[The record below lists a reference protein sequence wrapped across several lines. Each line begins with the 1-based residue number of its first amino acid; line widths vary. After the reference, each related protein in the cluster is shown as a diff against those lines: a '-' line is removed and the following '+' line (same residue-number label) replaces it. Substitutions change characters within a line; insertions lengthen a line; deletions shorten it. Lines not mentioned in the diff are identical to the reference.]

1 MRVAGYTRR
10 WLLSG
15 GMGELSGQV
24 AIVTGGASGIGAA
37 SAALLEGAGA
47 KVIVADIQQA
57 TDATGRF
64 VQHDVTSEDSWKALL
79 ADVLKQDG
87 RLDIMVNNAG
97 VSGGS
102 GTIEDT
108 TVENWRR
115 VEAINSEGV
124 FLGCKY
130 AIEGMKKTGPGK
142 AQSKGSIVNISS
154 IAALI
159 GSAGPTAYTA
169 SKGAV
174 RLLSKS
180 VAAYCAEKKYG
191 IRCNSVHP
199 GGVDTPIFNPLWQ
212 KIGHEQ
218 GKAFLGMGHPI
229 GRMAEPQDLGE
240 LVLWLAS
247 DRAAFVTGAE
257 FVSDGGLTMGLSKR
271 RLFVAPQG

>member
-1 MRVAGYTRR
+1 
-10 WLLSG
+10 
-15 GMGELSGQV
+15 
-24 AIVTGGASGIGAA
+24 
-37 SAALLEGAGA
+37 
-47 KVIVADIQQA
+47 
-57 TDATGRF
+57 
-64 VQHDVTSEDSWKALL
+64 
-79 ADVLKQDG
+79 
-87 RLDIMVNNAG
+87 
-97 VSGGS
+97 
-102 GTIEDT
+102 
-108 TVENWRR
+108 
-115 VEAINSEGV
+115 V

-142 AQSKGSIVNISS
+142 SASKGSIVNISS
-154 IAALI
+154 VAALI
-159 GSAGPTAYTA
+159 GSAGPSAYTA

-212 KIGHEQ
+212 KVGHEQ

-247 DRAAFVTGAE
+247 DRSAFVTGAE

>member
-1 MRVAGYTRR
+1 M
-10 WLLSG
+10 S
-15 GMGELSGQV
+15 ELSGQV

-37 SAALLEGAGA
+37 SAALLEAAGA
-47 KVIVADIQQA
+47 IVVVADIQQA
-57 TDATGRF
+57 KDAIGRF
-64 VQHDVTSEDSWKALL
+64 VEHDVTSEDSWKALL
-79 ADVLKQDG
+79 ADVLKSNG

-130 AIEGMKKTGPGK
+130 AIDGMKKTGPGK
-142 AQSKGSIVNISS
+142 SASKGSIVNISS
-154 IAALI
+154 VAALI
-159 GSAGPTAYTA
+159 GSAGPAAYTA

-174 RLLSKS
+174 QLLTKS

-212 KIGHEQ
+212 KVGHEQ

-247 DRAAFVTGAE
+247 GRSSFVTGAE
-257 FVSDGGLTMGLSKR
+257 FVADGGLTMGLSKR
-271 RLFVAPQG
+271 RQFVAPQG

>member
-1 MRVAGYTRR
+1 M
-10 WLLSG
+10 S
-15 GMGELSGQV
+15 ELSGQV

-37 SAALLEGAGA
+37 SATLLQAAGA
-47 KVIVADIQQA
+47 TVIVADIEEA
-57 TDATGRF
+57 KDGPGRF
-64 VQHDVTSEDSWKALL
+64 IKHDVASEDSWQALL
-79 ADVLKQDG
+79 AGVLKREG
-87 RLDIMVNNAG
+87 RLDILVNNAG
-97 VSGGS
+97 ISGGS
-102 GTIEDT
+102 GTIETT

-115 VEAINSEGV
+115 VEAVNSEGV

-130 AIEGMKKTGPGK
+130 AVEGMKKTGASK
-142 AQSKGSIVNISS
+142 SQSKGSIVNVSS
-154 IAALI
+154 VAALI

-212 KIGHEQ
+212 RVGHEQ
-218 GKAFLGMGHPI
+218 GKAFLDAGHPI
-229 GRMAEPQDLGE
+229 GRMAEPQELGE

-247 DRAAFVTGAE
+247 ERSAFVTGAE
-257 FVSDGGLTMGLSKR
+257 FVADGGLTMGLTKR
-271 RLFVAPQG
+271 RLFVAPQE

>member
-1 MRVAGYTRR
+1 
-10 WLLSG
+10 
-15 GMGELSGQV
+15 MGRDCRYGRARMSELSGQV

-37 SAALLEGAGA
+37 SAALLEAAGA
-47 KVIVADIQQA
+47 TVVVADIQEA
-57 TDATGRF
+57 KNGAGRF

-102 GTIEDT
+102 GTIENT

-130 AIEGMKKTGPGK
+130 AIEGMKKTGAAK
-142 AQSKGSIVNISS
+142 TASKGSIVNVSS
-154 IAALI
+154 VAALI
-159 GSAGPTAYTA
+159 GSAGPAAYTA

-180 VAAYCAEKKYG
+180 VAAFCAEKKYA

-212 KIGHEQ
+212 EGRHRQ
-218 GKAFLGMGHPI
+218 ATAFL
-229 GRMAEPQDLGE
+229 
-240 LVLWLAS
+240 
-247 DRAAFVTGAE
+247 RAGPP
-257 FVSDGGLTMGLSKR
+257 LR
-271 RLFVAPQG
+271 PVA

>member
-1 MRVAGYTRR
+1 M
-10 WLLSG
+10 
-15 GMGELSGQV
+15 ELSNHV

-37 SAALLEGAGA
+37 AASLLEAAGA
-47 KVIVADIQQA
+47 TVVVADIQPA
-57 TDATGRF
+57 KEGVGRF
-64 VQHDVTSEDSWKALL
+64 VDHDVASEESWKALL
-79 ADVLKQDG
+79 ASVLKHEG

-102 GTIEDT
+102 GTIENT

-115 VEAINSEGV
+115 VEAINSEGA

-130 AIEGMKKTGPGK
+130 AIEGMKTTGATKTAPG
-142 AQSKGSIVNISS
+142 GSIVNVSS
-154 IAALI
+154 VAAMI
-159 GSAGPTAYTA
+159 GSAGPVAYTA

-199 GGVDTPIFNPLWQ
+199 GGVDTAIFNPLWQ
-212 KIGHEQ
+212 RVGHEQ
-218 GKAFLGMGHPI
+218 GKAFLGAAHPI

-240 LVLWLAS
+240 LILWLAS
-247 DRAAFVTGAE
+247 ERSSFVTGAE
-257 FVSDGGLTMGLSKR
+257 FVADGGLTMGLSQR
-271 RLFVAPQG
+271 RLFGAP